1 MTGRQMKQIN
11 NKTDRIQVILWWC
24 SALLLFIGVFATA
37 PRLYYLTAVLF
48 NQLKD
53 FGIQL
58 ALDPTEG
65 KARFLREMVAP
76 IKGIFFLLAMA
87 GSLPPLVRGI
97 LDSRAKDESVN
108 YKRVLWTS
116 AISLLVVGTFITSK
130 GLSGGNLEY
139 ADQSG
144 VIFEKGND
152 VWLYQRF
159 LMPAI
164 AYMLFFRGQFFYL
177 AFSILCVF
185 AMVYVA
191 QIWFEKNQIHL
202 KYWQLISIFSA
213 GFVFVKLQY
222 PGSPDVFVH
231 LFLLIL
237 FAFPLGELAQL
248 SLVAFSL
255 ASHEASIFLFAAIA
269 IFFKEG
275 KLRLKY
281 LAVIFAYM
289 VIWLISIR
297 FDITSLVDT
306 PQIRGFSPIGMIIA
320 NPGNALWGIF
330 YTNKLIWLLIVAGLI
345 IVAHRWNYRTFF
357 QILAL
362 ITCGILMSLI
372 GADTI
377 RMFSWSFF
385 SIFMAVKVI
394 YDENNSKLFTF
405 MNVVLILNLLVAPL
419 YANLYWVWTPTGIY
433 QIIYS
438 FVGLH

>member
-1 MTGRQMKQIN
+1 MAGERMEQIN
-11 NKTDRIQVILWWC
+11 NKTSTTQAILWWC
-24 SALLLFIGVFATA
+24 SALLLFVVVFATA
-37 PRLYYLTAVLF
+37 PRLYYITAVLF

-53 FGIQL
+53 FGIRL
-58 ALDPTEG
+58 ALDPAEE
-65 KARFLREMVAP
+65 KARFLREVVAP
-76 IKGIFFLLAMA
+76 IKGISFLFAMVGLLLLLIV
-87 GSLPPLVRGI
+87 GS
-97 LDSRAKDESVN
+97 
-108 YKRVLWTS
+108 
-116 AISLLVVGTFITSK
+116 FITSK

-164 AYMLFFRGQFFYL
+164 AYILFFRGQFFYL
-177 AFSILCVF
+177 VFSLLCVY

-255 ASHEASIFLFAAIA
+255 ASHEASIFLFAVIA
-269 IFFKEG
+269 IFFREG
-275 KLRLKY
+275 KLRIKY

-289 VIWLISIR
+289 FIWLISIR
-297 FDITSLVDT
+297 FDIASLWDT

-320 NPGNALWGIF
+320 NPSNALWGVF
-330 YTNKLIWLLIVAGLI
+330 YTNKLIWLLIAAGLV
-345 IVAHRWNYRTFF
+345 IVAHRRDYRAFF

-362 ITCGILMSLI
+362 IACGILMTLI
-372 GADTI
+372 GVDTI

-385 SIFMAVKVI
+385 SIFMAVKI
-394 YDENNSKLFTF
+394 IHKEDNPKLFIF
-405 MNVVLILNLLVAPL
+405 MNVALILNLLVAPL
-419 YANLYWVWTPTGIY
+419 YANLYWIWAPSGIY
-433 QIIYS
+433 RIIYS
-438 FVGLH
+438 FMGLQ

>member
-1 MTGRQMKQIN
+1 MAGERMEQIN
-11 NKTDRIQVILWWC
+11 NKTSTTQAILWWC
-24 SALLLFIGVFATA
+24 SALLLFVVVFATA
-37 PRLYYLTAVLF
+37 PRLYYITAVLF

-53 FGIQL
+53 FGIRL
-58 ALDPTEG
+58 ALDPAEE
-65 KARFLREMVAP
+65 KARFLREVVAP
-76 IKGIFFLLAMA
+76 IKGISFLFAMV
-87 GSLPPLVRGI
+87 GLLLPLVKNI
-97 LDSRAKDESVN
+97 FDTHTKDESVN
-108 YKRVLWTS
+108 YRRALWTS
-116 AISLLVVGTFITSK
+116 AFLLLIVGSFITSK

-164 AYMLFFRGQFFYL
+164 AYILFFRGQFFYL
-177 AFSILCVF
+177 VFSLLCVY

-255 ASHEASIFLFAAIA
+255 ASHEASIFLFAVIA
-269 IFFKEG
+269 IFFREG
-275 KLRLKY
+275 KLRIKY

-289 VIWLISIR
+289 FIWLISIR
-297 FDITSLVDT
+297 FDIASLWDT

-320 NPGNALWGIF
+320 NPSNALWGVF
-330 YTNKLIWLLIVAGLI
+330 YTNKLIWLLIAAGLG
-345 IVAHRWNYRTFF
+345 IVSHRRDYRTFF

-362 ITCGILMSLI
+362 IACGILMTLV
-372 GADTI
+372 GVDTI

-385 SIFMAVKVI
+385 SIFMAVKI
-394 YDENNSKLFTF
+394 IHEENNPKLFTL

-419 YANLYWVWTPTGIY
+419 YANLYWVWLPSGIY

-438 FVGLH
+438 FMGLQ

>member
-1 MTGRQMKQIN
+1 MAGIQMKQIN
-11 NKTDRIQVILWWC
+11 NKIGTIKTILWWC

-37 PRLYYLTAVLF
+37 PRLYYITAVLF

-53 FGIQL
+53 FGIQF
-58 ALDPTEG
+58 ALDSAEE
-65 KARFLREMVAP
+65 KARFLREVVAP
-76 IKGIFFLLAMA
+76 IKGISFLLAMA
-87 GSLPPLVRGI
+87 GLLPPLVRNI
-97 LDSRAKDESVN
+97 LDSHTKDESVN
-108 YKRVLWTS
+108 YKRALWTS
-116 AISLLVVGTFITSK
+116 ALFLLVVGTFITSK

-144 VIFEKGND
+144 VVFEKGNK

-164 AYMLFFRGQFFYL
+164 AYILFFRGQFFYL
-177 AFSILCVF
+177 AFSILCIY

-248 SLVAFSL
+248 SLVALSL

-275 KLRLKY
+275 KLRIKY
-281 LAVIFAYM
+281 LAIIFVYM
-289 VIWLISIR
+289 LIWLVSIR
-297 FDITSLVDT
+297 FDITSLLYT
-306 PQIRGFSPIGMIIA
+306 PQIRGFSPIGTIIA
-320 NPGNALWGIF
+320 NPSNALWGIF
-330 YTNKLIWLLIVAGLI
+330 FTNKLIWLLIVAGLV
-345 IVAHRWNYRTFF
+345 IVARRRDHRTFF

-362 ITCGILMSLI
+362 TACGILMSLI
-372 GADTI
+372 GVDTI

-385 SIFMAVKVI
+385 SIFIAVKVI
-394 YDENNSKLFTF
+394 HEEHNPKLSNF

-419 YANLYWVWTPTGIY
+419 YADLHGVRVPSGIY

-438 FVGLH
+438 FIGLR

>member
-1 MTGRQMKQIN
+1 MEQIN
-11 NKTDRIQVILWWC
+11 NKTSTIQIVLWWC

-37 PRLYYLTAVLF
+37 PRLYYITVVLF

-58 ALDPTEG
+58 ALDPVEE
-65 KARFLREMVAP
+65 KARFLREVVAP
-76 IKGIFFLLAMA
+76 IKGISFLLAMA
-87 GSLPPLVRGI
+87 GLLPPLVRDI
-97 LDSRAKDESVN
+97 LDSHTKDEAVN
-108 YKRVLWTS
+108 YKRALWTS
-116 AISLLVVGTFITSK
+116 ALFLLVVGTFITSK

-139 ADQSG
+139 GDQSG
-144 VIFEKGND
+144 VIFEKGNE

-164 AYMLFFRGQFFYL
+164 AYILFFRGQFFYL
-177 AFSILCVF
+177 AFSIFCIY

-202 KYWQLISIFSA
+202 KSWQLISIFSA
-213 GFVFVKLQY
+213 GFVFVKIQY

-237 FAFPLGELAQL
+237 LAFPLGELAQL

-275 KLRLKY
+275 KLRIKY
-281 LAVIFAYM
+281 LALIFAYM
-289 VIWLISIR
+289 FIWLVSIR
-297 FDITSLVDT
+297 FDITSLWHT
-306 PQIRGFSPIGMIIA
+306 PQIRGFLPINTIIA
-320 NPGNALWGIF
+320 DPSNALWGIF
-330 YTNKLIWLLIVAGLI
+330 YANKLIWLLIAAGLV
-345 IVAHRWNYRTFF
+345 IVARRRDYRTFV
-357 QILAL
+357 QILAM
-362 ITCGILMSLI
+362 IACGIIMSLI

-385 SIFMAVKVI
+385 SIFMVVKI
-394 YDENNSKLFTF
+394 IHEENNPKLSTFT
-405 MNVVLILNLLVAPL
+405 NIVLILNLLVAPL
-419 YANLYWVWTPTGIY
+419 YADLHWVRVPTGIY

-438 FVGLH
+438 FMGLQ